1 MSCETGGTWA
11 VVGVQACTCQ
21 CPVRNTSSFVRL
33 GVGSAKRLSVRK
45 REEELVAPAAGG
57 TVALPPDAPAAEI
70 YIKTKKSL

>member
-11 VVGVQACTCQ
+11 VVDVQACTCQ
-21 CPVRNTSSFVRL
+21 CPVRNTSRL
-33 GVGSAKRLSVRK
+33 GVGSAKHLSVRK